1 MRKLVVA
8 LSLVVA
14 LTGYM
19 ALNAHALT
27 LTLND
32 GNPADNQSITGS
44 DPSYTGAVGSV
55 FTFTNTAGTQF
66 SSPGKS
72 ELDLSSLISA
82 SGAGTLTITL
92 TTNSVPLGSNPS
104 YGLNAFVNSYTDFT
118 VQYEA
123 LYNGAVV
130 LNETFGPGSISYTPS
145 LLETSAPGSLEEI
158 FILTSGADGGI
169 ASLDGNLT
177 ATTPEPGSL
186 LLLGSGMLGLAA
198 FRKRFKMA

>member
-19 ALNAHALT
+19 ALDAHALT
-27 LTLND
+27 LTLDD
-32 GNPADNQSITGS
+32 GNPTDYQSITGS
-44 DPSYTGAVGSV
+44 APSYAGTMGSV
-55 FTFTNTAGTQF
+55 FTSISTGGTQF
-66 SSPGKS
+66 STPRKS
-72 ELDLSSLISA
+72 ELDLNSLIAA

-104 YGLNAFVNSYTDFT
+104 YGLTALVGSSTDFT

-123 LYNGAVV
+123 LYNGVV
-130 LNETFGPGSISYTPS
+130 VFNETFGPGSISYTPS

-169 ASLDGNLT
+169 ASLDGDLT
-177 ATTPEPGSL
+177 ATTPEPCTM
-186 LLLGSGMLGLAA
+186 LLLGSGMVGLAA
-198 FRKRFKMA
+198 FRKRFKKP

>member
-1 MRKLVVA
+1 MKKFVVA

-19 ALNAHALT
+19 ALDAHALT
-27 LTLND
+27 LTLDD
-32 GNPADNQSITGS
+32 GNPSDYRSITGS
-44 DPSYTGAVGSV
+44 DPSYDGTMGSV
-55 FTFTNTAGTQF
+55 FTSNTGGMQF

-72 ELDLSSLISA
+72 ELDLNSLISA

-104 YGLNAFVNSYTDFT
+104 YGLTALVGSSTDFT

-123 LYNGAVV
+123 LYNGVV
-130 LNETFGPGSISYTPS
+130 VFNETFGPGSISYTPS
-145 LLETSAPGSLEEI
+145 LTETLAPGSLEEI

-177 ATTPEPGSL
+177 AAVPEPCTMI
-186 LLLGSGMLGLAA
+186 LLGSGMVGLAA